1 MLSIMHCW
9 RNRRRPS
16 NKLLLQPSKQQ
27 RYNPPIFQIQ
37 QRFLN
42 NKQLQK
48 RKINNHLHRTKEP
61 INNSQITKIQTVI
74 LILKIVAAQMEPKIR
89 ILHLAT
95 AHQETL
101 HPAIAHQV
109 ILHHLIQLKKTKLKI
124 KPHLLQI
131 TGSYKMSRIYRMI
144 L

>member
-1 MLSIMHCW
+1 
-9 RNRRRPS
+9 
-16 NKLLLQPSKQQ
+16 
-27 RYNPPIFQIQ
+27 
-37 QRFLN
+37 
-42 NKQLQK
+42 
-48 RKINNHLHRTKEP
+48 
-61 INNSQITKIQTVI
+61 
-74 LILKIVAAQMEPKIR
+74 MEPKIR

-131 TGSYKMSRIYRMI
+131 IGSYKMSRIYRMI

>member
-1 MLSIMHCW
+1 MLSIMHWW
-9 RNRRRPS
+9 RNRMRPS

-37 QRFLN
+37 QRILN
-42 NKQLQK
+42 NKQLKQ
-48 RKINNHLHRTKEP
+48 RKINNHLQKIKEL
-61 INNSQITKIQTVI
+61 INSQITKIQTVI
-74 LILKIVAAQMEPKIR
+74 LFLKIIAAQMEPKIL

-101 HPAIAHQV
+101 LPAIAHQA
-109 ILHHLIQLKKTKLKI
+109 IHHLIQLKKTKLKI

-131 TGSYKMSRIYRMI
+131 IGSYKMSRIYRMI